1 MDLVVEAI
9 LADEDRARM
18 LKIFVVESQS
28 ERRLI
33 LNQEQDGVP

>member
-9 LADEDRARM
+9 LADEDGARM
-18 LKIFVVESQS
+18 LKIFVIESQS

-33 LNQEQDGVP
+33 LNQEQDGVA

>member
-1 MDLVVEAI
+1 MGVVVEATI
-9 LADEDRARM
+9 ADEDGARM
-18 LKIFVVESQS
+18 LKISVVESQS